1 MTHYATAVLSR
12 AMPPGVWLIG
22 IDSEPKVAVDKLP
35 SGRMIRA
42 GRALVGMEQLDLAR
56 EIGVDR
62 RTVSRLEADMEIPVN
77 PLKVATFRK
86 MRDAL
91 ERHGVVFL
99 YGGKSHGEGV
109 ALKD

>member
-1 MTHYATAVLSR
+1 LQSRLLSR
-12 AMPPGVWLIG
+12 ALPSGVWLIG
-22 IDSEPKVAVDKLP
+22 TDSEPVVAVDKLP
-35 SGRMIRA
+35 TGRMIRA
-42 GRALVGMEQLDLAR
+42 ARALVGMEQLDLAR

-77 PLKVATFRK
+77 PLKIATYRK

-91 ERHGVVFL
+91 EKHGVVFL
-99 YGGKSHGEGV
+99 YGGKAHGEGV

>member
-1 MTHYATAVLSR
+1 
-12 AMPPGVWLIG
+12 
-22 IDSEPKVAVDKLP
+22 VAGDKIP

-62 RTVSRLEADMEIPVN
+62 RTVSRLEADTEIPVN
-77 PLKVATFRK
+77 PLKIATFRK

-91 ERHGVVFL
+91 QEHGVVFL
-99 YGGKSHGEGV
+99 YGSKSHGKGV

>member
-1 MTHYATAVLSR
+1 M
-12 AMPPGVWLIG
+12 
-22 IDSEPKVAVDKLP
+22 AVDKLP
-35 SGRMIRA
+35 SGRMIKA
-42 GRALVGMEQLDLAR
+42 GRALVGIEQLDLAR

-62 RTVSRLEADMEIPVN
+62 RTVWRLEADEKIPVN
-77 PLKVATFRK
+77 PLKIGTYKK

-99 YGGKSHGEGV
+99 HGGKNHGEGV

>member
-1 MTHYATAVLSR
+1 M
-12 AMPPGVWLIG
+12 
-22 IDSEPKVAVDKLP
+22 AVDKLP

-77 PLKVATFRK
+77 SLKVATYRK
-86 MRDAL
+86 MRDAV
-91 ERHGVVFL
+91 EKHGVVSL
-99 YGGKSHGEGV
+99 CGGKTHGEGV
-109 ALKD
+109 ALKA

>member
-1 MTHYATAVLSR
+1 MTHIARALLSR
-12 AMPPGVWLIG
+12 AMRFGVWLIG
-22 IDSEPKVAVDKLP
+22 IDSEPAVAIDKLP

-62 RTVSRLEADMEIPVN
+62 RTVSRLESDVEIPVN
-77 PLKVATFRK
+77 PLKVATYRK

>member
-1 MTHYATAVLSR
+1 MRS
-12 AMPPGVWLIG
+12 GVWLIDT
-22 IDSEPKVAVDKLP
+22 DSEPAMAVDKLP

-62 RTVSRLEADMEIPVN
+62 RTVSRLEADEEIPVN
-77 PLKVATFRK
+77 PLKIATYKR

-99 YGGKSHGEGV
+99 YGGKNHGEGV
-109 ALKD
+109 AVKV

>member
-1 MTHYATAVLSR
+1 MA
-12 AMPPGVWLIG
+12 G
-22 IDSEPKVAVDKLP
+22 DKIP
-35 SGRMIRA
+35 TGRMIRA

-62 RTVSRLEADMEIPVN
+62 RTVSRLEADIEIPVN
-77 PLKVATFRK
+77 PLKVATYKR

-99 YGGKSHGEGV
+99 YGGKNHKEGV

>member
-1 MTHYATAVLSR
+1 MRS
-12 AMPPGVWLIG
+12 GVWLIG
-22 IDSEPKVAVDKLP
+22 IDSEPAVAIDKLP

-56 EIGVDR
+56 EIDVDR
-62 RTVSRLEADMEIPVN
+62 RTVSRLEADEEIPVN
-77 PLKVATFRK
+77 PLKIKTYKR

-99 YGGKSHGEGV
+99 YGGKNHGKGV

>member
-1 MTHYATAVLSR
+1 M
-12 AMPPGVWLIG
+12 
-22 IDSEPKVAVDKLP
+22 AVDKLP

-42 GRALVGMEQLDLAR
+42 ARALVGMEQLDLAH

-62 RTVSRLEADMEIPVN
+62 RTVSRLEADEEIPVN
-77 PLKVATFRK
+77 PLKIATYTR

-99 YGGKSHGEGV
+99 YGGKNHGKGV